1 MHIRRILVTLCAAGC
16 TLRAAAAP
24 PDDRIARIETGLRE
38 PVAVR
43 GAPARTMRLEDRMR
57 DLHVPGV
64 SIAVIDHGRIAW
76 TRAYGVADVSTGRPV
91 TAATLFQVASISK
104 SVAAVAAV
112 RSRIDL
118 DADVNKRLRGWHVPD
133 GPLTAQHPVTAR
145 MLLSHTAGVSD
156 EDLFGYA
163 AAEPCPTLPQV
174 LAKVEFKS
182 VPGSRYAY
190 SSLGYGVLQ
199 QVLVDTTGRPFDALV
214 RDTVFAPLGM
224 RDSLFVSMLP
234 AAQAPRA
241 AKGYE
246 LDGSPL
252 PGGWHCYPEEAAAG
266 LWTTASD
273 LARFAIA
280 LQDAAQGRKPA
291 FLTRQQMETLLTPVR
306 DDYGLGFQLDHAGR
320 EPAFHHSGSNPGY
333 KALLWAYA
341 RTGQGAVILTNGDYG
356 TTLIAEIMR
365 AIAAEYGWEDWRPIE
380 RAAVPANTALFDR
393 YTGSYAVSNV
403 VLRVERRGDK
413 LYLAGPP
420 LGPEPVELIPAGDHD
435 FFMREKDATLH
446 FDADA
451 DGDVNTLTFV
461 DGRPRP
467 GRRVDGSVRTSP
479 SPM

>member
-1 MHIRRILVTLCAAGC
+1 MPPIRRTALAFLIVASAAC
-16 TLRAAAAP
+16 TLHAAAASQG
-24 PDDRIARIETGLRE
+24 DRIARIENGLRE

-43 GAPARTMRLEDRMR
+43 GTPARTLRLLDRMR

-64 SIAVIDHGRIAW
+64 SIAMIDHGRIAW

-91 TAATLFQVASISK
+91 TPATLFQVASISK
-104 SVAAVAAV
+104 SVAAVATV

-118 DADVNKRLRGWHVPD
+118 DADVNQRLRGWHVPD
-133 GPLTAQHPVTAR
+133 GPLTAQHPVTVRA
-145 MLLSHTAGVSD
+145 LLSHTAGVAGD
-156 EDLFGYA
+156 DLFGYP
-163 AAEPCPTLPQV
+163 AAEPCPALLQS
-174 LAKVEFKS
+174 LAKAEIKS

-190 SSLGYGVLQ
+190 SSLGYAVLQ
-199 QVLVDTTGRPFDALV
+199 QDLVDTTGRPFDALA
-214 RDTVFAPLGM
+214 RDTVLAPLGM
-224 RDSLFVSMLP
+224 RDSLFATMLP
-234 AAQAPRA
+234 AALAPRA

-246 LDGSPL
+246 MDGSPV

-320 EPAFHHSGSNPGY
+320 EPVFHHSGSNAGY
-333 KALLWAYA
+333 KALLWAYT

-380 RAAVPANTALFDR
+380 RAAAPANPALFDR

-446 FDADA
+446 FDADG
-451 DGDVNTLTFV
+451 DGKVDTLTFV
-461 DGRPRP
+461 DGHPRP
-467 GRRVDGSVRTSP
+467 GRRVQGGQ
-479 SPM
+479 

>member
-1 MHIRRILVTLCAAGC
+1 MNFQRTLLG
-16 TLRAAAAP
+16 LWAAAWTLHAAADP
-24 PDDRIARIETGLRE
+24 RIDRIENGLRE

-43 GAPARTMRLEDRMR
+43 GAPTRTMRLADRMR
-57 DLHVPGV
+57 ELHVPGV

-76 TRAYGVADVSTGRPV
+76 TRAYGVADTDSGRPV
-91 TAATLFQVASISK
+91 TPATLFQVASISK
-104 SVAAVAAV
+104 PVAAVAAV

-118 DADVNKRLRGWHVPD
+118 DADVNQRLRGWHVPAN
-133 GPLTAQHPVTAR
+133 PLTAQHPVTAR

-156 EDLFGYA
+156 DDLFGYP
-163 AAEPCPTLPQV
+163 AAEPCPALLQS
-174 LAKVEFKS
+174 LAKAEVKS

-190 SSLGYGVLQ
+190 SSLGYAVLQ
-199 QVLVDTTGRPFDALV
+199 QDLVDTTGRPFDALA
-214 RDTVFAPLGM
+214 RDKVFAPLGM
-224 RDSLFVSMLP
+224 RDSLFAATLP
-234 AAQAPRA
+234 AALAPRA

-266 LWTTASD
+266 LWTTATD

-291 FLTRQQMETLLTPVR
+291 FLTRKQMETLLTPVR

-320 EPAFHHSGSNPGY
+320 EPVFHHSGSNPGY

-380 RAAVPANTALFDR
+380 RAAVRADPALFDGFI
-393 YTGSYAVSNV
+393 GSYAVSNV
-403 VLRVERRGDK
+403 VLRVERRGDR

-435 FFMREKDATLH
+435 FFVREKDATLH
-446 FDADA
+446 FDAA
-451 DGDVNTLTFV
+451 VDGKVNTLTFV

-467 GRRVDGSVRTSP
+467 GRRVSP
-479 SPM
+479 

>member
-1 MHIRRILVTLCAAGC
+1 MPPIRRTVLVFLIVASTAC
-16 TLRAAAAP
+16 TLHAAATP
-24 PDDRIARIETGLRE
+24 LDDRIARIENGLRE

-43 GAPARTMRLEDRMR
+43 GAPARTLRLTDRMR

-76 TRAYGVADVSTGRPV
+76 TRAYGVADVATGRPV
-91 TAATLFQVASISK
+91 TPATLFQVASISK
-104 SVAAVAAV
+104 SVAAVAAM
-112 RSRIDL
+112 RSHIDL
-118 DADVNKRLRGWHVPD
+118 DADVNRRLRGWHVPD

-145 MLLSHTAGVSD
+145 MLLSHTAGVAD
-156 EDLFGYA
+156 DDLFGYP
-163 AAEPCPTLPQV
+163 AAEPCPALVQS
-174 LAKVEFKS
+174 LAKAEIKS

-190 SSLGYGVLQ
+190 SSLGYAVLQ
-199 QVLVDTTGRPFDALV
+199 QDLVDTTGRPFAALA
-214 RDTVFAPLGM
+214 RDTVLAPLGM
-224 RDSLFVSMLP
+224 RDSLFATMLP
-234 AAQAPRA
+234 AALAPRA

-246 LDGSPL
+246 MDGSPL

-291 FLTRQQMETLLTPVR
+291 FLTRQQAEMLLTPVR

-320 EPAFHHSGSNPGY
+320 EPVFHHSGSNAGY
-333 KALLWAYA
+333 KALLWAYT

-356 TTLIAEIMR
+356 TPLIAEIMR

-380 RAAVPANTALFDR
+380 RAAAPANTALFDR

-403 VLRVERRGDK
+403 VLRVERRGGK
-413 LYLAGPP
+413 LYLGGPP
-420 LGPEPVELIPAGDHD
+420 LGPEPLELIPAGDHD

-446 FDADA
+446 FDADG
-451 DGDVNTLTFV
+451 DGKVDTLTFV
-461 DGRPRP
+461 DGHPRP
-467 GRRVDGSVRTSP
+467 GRRVPGAQ
-479 SPM
+479 

>member
-1 MHIRRILVTLCAAGC
+1 
-16 TLRAAAAP
+16 
-24 PDDRIARIETGLRE
+24 
-38 PVAVR
+38 
-43 GAPARTMRLEDRMR
+43 
-57 DLHVPGV
+57 VPE
-64 SIAVIDHGRIAW
+64 
-76 TRAYGVADVSTGRPV
+76 
-91 TAATLFQVASISK
+91 
-104 SVAAVAAV
+104 
-112 RSRIDL
+112 
-118 DADVNKRLRGWHVPD
+118 N
-133 GPLTAQHPVTAR
+133 PLTAQHPVTAR

-156 EDLFGYA
+156 DDLFGYP
-163 AAEPCPTLPQV
+163 EPCPPLRQS
-174 LAKVEFKS
+174 LAKAEVKT

-190 SSLGYGVLQ
+190 SSLGYAVLQ
-199 QVLVDTTGRPFDALV
+199 QDLVDTTGRPFDALA
-214 RDTVFAPLGM
+214 RDKVFAPLGM
-224 RDSLFVSMLP
+224 RDSLFAATLP
-234 AAQAPRA
+234 AALAPRA

-266 LWTTASD
+266 LWTTATD

-380 RAAVPANTALFDR
+380 RAAVRADPALFDGFI
-393 YTGSYAVSNV
+393 GSYAVSNV
-403 VLRVERRGDK
+403 VLRVERRGDR

-435 FFMREKDATLH
+435 FFVREKDATLH
-446 FDADA
+446 FDAA
-451 DGDVNTLTFV
+451 VDGKVNTLTFV

-467 GRRVDGSVRTSP
+467 GRRVSP
-479 SPM
+479 